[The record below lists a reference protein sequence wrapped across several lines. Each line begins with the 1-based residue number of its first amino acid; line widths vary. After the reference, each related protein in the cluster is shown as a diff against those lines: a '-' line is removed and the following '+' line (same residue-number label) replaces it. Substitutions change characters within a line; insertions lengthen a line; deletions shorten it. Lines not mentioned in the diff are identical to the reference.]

1 MSNQV
6 DFIDAH
12 NGGIQMF
19 SSSGLVGWGDTA
31 ESVAYVLNTKGISS
45 TVMGSSSMDFASE
58 EGFAT
63 DNGAKILQL
72 IPYYLDLCNMTLHMF
87 LIVC

>member
-1 MSNQV
+1 MSNQI

-63 DNGAKILQL
+63 DNGAKILWAQAL
-72 IPYYLDLCNMTLHMF
+72 EL
-87 LIVC
+87 VS

>member
-6 DFIDAH
+6 DFVSAH
-12 NGGIQMF
+12 NGGIQMY
-19 SSSGLVGWGDTA
+19 SDSGLVGWGDTA

-45 TVMGSSSMDFASE
+45 TVMGSSTMDFASE

-63 DNGAKILQL
+63 NGGAHILWAQAL
-72 IPYYLDLCNMTLHMF
+72 EL
-87 LIVC
+87 V

>member
-6 DFIDAH
+6 DFISAH
-12 NGGIQMF
+12 NGGIQMY
-19 SSSGLVGWGDTA
+19 SDSGLVGWGDTA

-58 EGFAT
+58 EGF
-63 DNGAKILQL
+63 DSDDGAS
-72 IPYYLDLCNMTLHMF
+72 F
-87 LIVC
+87 LFKKALELV

>member
-1 MSNQV
+1 MTNQNEI
-6 DFIDAH
+6 DFIAAH

-19 SSSGLVGWGDTA
+19 SNEGVVGYGNTV
-31 ESVAYVLNTKGISS
+31 EMIAYVIKTKGLAN

-63 DNGAKILQL
+63 DDGAKLLWEQSL
-72 IPYYLDLCNMTLHMF
+72 EL
-87 LIVC
+87 V

>member
-1 MSNQV
+1 MSNQI

-19 SSSGLVGWGDTA
+19 SRSGLVGWGDTA

-45 TVMGSSSMDFASE
+45 TVMASSSMDFASE

-63 DNGAKILQL
+63 DNGAKILWAQAL
-72 IPYYLDLCNMTLHMF
+72 EL
-87 LIVC
+87 VS

>member
-63 DNGAKILQL
+63 DN
-72 IPYYLDLCNMTLHMF
+72 PF
-87 LIVC
+87 LS